1 MVEKDGVRLT
11 GKIAA
16 DRVGQVS
23 PRRPDPDLIRELA
36 KIDDLTGAVSDAL
49 DSLGVS
55 RVVPGCVLRSSIPG
69 SRMIG
74 PALTVRNVR
83 QQVESVND
91 GSRRVAKHAE
101 IEAHNL
107 ARPGDVLVVEGITG
121 ISNMGGLSSTIGKR
135 VGELG
140 AVVDGSFRDMNRS
153 RDLNYPIWS
162 NGPSPIS
169 AKYRLETVLINQT
182 IHIHGVRVDPGD
194 LVVADDTGVAFIPV
208 DLVPEVLKRVKEI
221 EAAEERRRVGIDAG
235 LPVPELAVHQ

>member
-1 MVEKDGVRLT
+1 MEKDGVRLT

-16 DRVGQVS
+16 ERVGQVKI
-23 PRRPDPDLIRELA
+23 RRPDPALIRELE

-49 DSLGVS
+49 DALGVA
-55 RVVPGCVLRSSIPG
+55 RVVPGCLLRCSIPG
-69 SRMIG
+69 SRVIG

-83 QQVESVND
+83 QHVESVN
-91 GSRRVAKHAE
+91 STQRVARHAE

-107 ARPGDVLVVEGITG
+107 AQPGDVLVVEGITG

-140 AVVDGSFRDMNRS
+140 AIVDGSFRDINRS
-153 RDLNYPIWS
+153 RELSYPIWS

-169 AKYRLETVLINQT
+169 AKYRLETVLINDT
-182 IHIHGVRVDPGD
+182 IHIHGVRVEPGD
-194 LVVADDTGVAFIPV
+194 LVVADDTGVAFVPI
-208 DLVPEVLKRVKEI
+208 DLVAEVVKRVKDI

-235 LPVPELAVHQ
+235 LPVPELAIHQ

>member
-1 MVEKDGVRLT
+1 MEKDGVRLT

-16 DRVGQVS
+16 ERIGQVA
-23 PRRPDPDLIRELA
+23 PRRPDPALIRELE

-49 DSLGVS
+49 DALGVS
-55 RVVPGCVLRSSIPG
+55 RVVPGCLMRSSIPG
-69 SRMIG
+69 SRIIG

-83 QQVESVND
+83 QEVESVND
-91 GSRRVAKHAE
+91 SAKRVARHAE

-107 ARPGDVLVVEGITG
+107 AKPGDVLVVEGITG

-153 RDLNYPIWS
+153 RELDYPIWS

-169 AKYRLETVLINQT
+169 AKYRIETVLINQR
-182 IHIHGVRVDPGD
+182 IHIHGVQVDPGD
-194 LVVADDTGVAFIPV
+194 LVVADDTGVAFIPC

-221 EAAEERRRVGIDAG
+221 EAAEARRRVGIDRG
-235 LPVPELAVHQ
+235 DPVPDLAILQ